1 MRRSIGAPVDFA
13 AIEVE
18 ASPRNLRASDVNNQ
32 FVGTRTPPFLVRFT
46 LGVLCAVVALAVHAA
61 SDAIVLYPGYGDAR
75 GAVVEGRVI
84 ESESIKAAS
93 ATDSWW
99 RNLVRNLR
107 MLFNNERK
115 GRNVTVY
122 VAGRDW
128 STVTDDEGYLKV
140 TIDDARTLTPGWRPV
155 TARVRD
161 QSGAGA
167 LLIVPPGNKLGIIS
181 DIDDTILVS
190 DVTDK
195 NKLLAN
201 TFLKNPLQR
210 KAVPGVADFY
220 RRLAGRNPQPE
231 TAPIIYLSASP
242 RQLHGSIQTFLDIN
256 RFPRGVLITK
266 KVTND
271 RTSEPL
277 TNQIAYKTQKIEDI
291 FARLPHVR
299 FVLVGDDGE
308 KDPETY
314 HDVYTRYPTRVEAIW
329 IRRVH
334 ADPTRAAFPEQGDLA
349 QALAAVAGRMK

>member
-1 MRRSIGAPVDFA
+1 M
-13 AIEVE
+13 
-18 ASPRNLRASDVNNQ
+18 
-32 FVGTRTPPFLVRFT
+32 
-46 LGVLCAVVALAVHAA
+46 ALAAHAG

-93 ATDSWW
+93 ATDSRW
-99 RNLVRNLR
+99 RNFLRNVRL
-107 MLFNNERK
+107 LFNDERE
-115 GRNVTVY
+115 GRNVTVH

-128 STVTDDEGYLKV
+128 TAVTDEEGYLKV
-140 TIDDARTLTPGWRPV
+140 TIDSAQTLTPGWQLV
-155 TARVRD
+155 TARVGD
-161 QSGAGA
+161 QSGEGA
-167 LLIVPPGNKLGIIS
+167 LLIVPPENALGIIS
-181 DIDDTILVS
+181 DIDDTILIS

-195 NKLLAN
+195 DKLLAN
-201 TFLKNPLQR
+201 AFLKNPLQR
-210 KAVPGVADFY
+210 KVVPGVADFY
-220 RRLAGRNPQPE
+220 RRLAGRNPRPE
-231 TAPIIYLSASP
+231 AAPIIYLSASP
-242 RQLHGSIQTFLDIN
+242 RQLHTSIQAFLDFN

-291 FARLPHVR
+291 LARLPHVR

-314 HDVYTRYPTRVEAIW
+314 RDIHTRYPARVEAIW

-334 ADPTRAAFPEQGDLA
+334 PDPARATFPEQGDLA
-349 QALAAVAGRMK
+349 RALATTADAAGKK